1 MTLRLY
7 ASDETVLAERAAR
20 DLEEACWMWQ
30 SLCHAVGDK
39 RTTMLQAHLHAA
51 YVAFRNLSEP
61 AQDKLA
67 DVFRA
72 GYAAGLARE
81 KELQYLA
88 ELARA
93 RRVLAAC
100 EEDMRRTRGDERLSE
115 SHASAVRDQERWRAK
130 VAELEGRAG

>member
-1 MTLRLY
+1 MSMH
-7 ASDETVLAERAAR
+7 SDR
-20 DLEEACWMWQ
+20 DLEEALWMWQ
-30 SLCHAVGDK
+30 SLCHAVAGK

-81 KELQYLA
+81 RELRYLA
-88 ELARA
+88 ELEQARG
-93 RRVLAAC
+93 VLAAC
-100 EEDMRRTRGDERLSE
+100 EEEERRTRDDERLTE
-115 SHASAVRDQERWRAK
+115 SHAWAVRDRERWRAK